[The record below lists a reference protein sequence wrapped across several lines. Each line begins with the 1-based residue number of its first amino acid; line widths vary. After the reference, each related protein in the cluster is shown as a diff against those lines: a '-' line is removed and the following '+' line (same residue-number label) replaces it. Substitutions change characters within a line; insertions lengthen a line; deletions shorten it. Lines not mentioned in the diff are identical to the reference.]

1 MSQTNKYKANP
12 PAPGMAYMSKEL
24 KAGLDLAE
32 STVKPDFDE
41 RSWDMVVSLGLSRQL
56 TTGKTLLELAAQ
68 GHDDIV
74 VCTAD
79 LGRPTQVIDF
89 GRRYPDRYFNFGI
102 AERNM
107 IGAAAGLATMGLTPV
122 VSNYSF
128 FLALMGVENIRNDIC
143 YTNLPVKMVG
153 THSGIAMGFYGT
165 SHHCCE
171 DIGALRAIPN
181 LTLMAPCDGNAI
193 TGALRSLIKHPA
205 PIYFRCGRGRE
216 AVVYDKPFEFRIGGS
231 NALRA
236 GSHVTVLA
244 IGNLVKAALD
254 AHDILKKEGISLGV
268 VDMYSIRPIDRA
280 AIRKASKQG
289 IVVTAEEANVTG
301 GFGAAVAEVIAEE
314 NLGALLVKI
323 GMPDDYSILGPPTH
337 LYRHYGLDGE
347 GVAKAVRQ
355 ALGAGTLPAARTAAS
370 ARPAKTTPVRKTAK
384 KTIAKKAPAKK
395 VAAKATASKAKAKAK
410 AGAAKRSAKRR

>member
-1 MSQTNKYKANP
+1 MSQSGKYRANP

-24 KAGLDLAE
+24 KSTVDLTE
-32 STVKPDFDE
+32 STVTDAFDE

-56 TTGKTLLELAAQ
+56 TTGTALLDLAAE

-79 LGRPTQVIDF
+79 LGRPTQVVNF
-89 GRRYPDRYFNFGI
+89 GKRHPDRYFNFGI

-122 VSNYSF
+122 ISNYSF

-181 LTLMAPCDGNAI
+181 LVLMAPCDGTAI
-193 TGALRSLIKHPA
+193 TSALRTNIKHPG

-216 AVVYDKPFEFRIGGS
+216 AVVYDKPFPFRIGGS
-231 NALRA
+231 NTLREGRHA
-236 GSHVTVLA
+236 TVLA

-254 AHDILKKEGISLGV
+254 AHDILAKAGIGLTV
-268 VDMYSIRPIDRA
+268 VDMYSIRPIDRQ
-280 AIRKASKQG
+280 AIRDAVARG
-289 IVVTAEEANVTG
+289 PVFTAEEANITG
-301 GFGAAVAEVIAEE
+301 GFGSAVAEVMTDEG
-314 NLGALLVKI
+314 LGGKLVRI
-323 GMPDDYSILGPPTH
+323 GMPDDYAVLGPPTH
-337 LYRHYGLDGE
+337 LYRHYRLDGD
-347 GVAKAVRQ
+347 GLADAIQ
-355 ALGAGTLPAARTAAS
+355 RTVS
-370 ARPAKTTPVRKTAK
+370 
-384 KTIAKKAPAKK
+384 
-395 VAAKATASKAKAKAK
+395 
-410 AGAAKRSAKRR
+410 